1 MLNTSGA
8 AFGVAPSC
16 EAATRTYDLI
26 VFDLDGV
33 VIDSVADIVAAA
45 SYCLQEMGSQ
55 ARDPAFIRECIGGGA
70 RNLLL
75 RCLDED
81 KKERIDAAL
90 KIFKGYYTQ
99 NCTKHTVLFPGVLD
113 ILEYY
118 AGKKKLAL
126 ATFKLRSATI
136 KILTELKVLSYF
148 DVIVTADD
156 VQRPKPDPECVNYL
170 LEALHT
176 GRDDAI
182 MVGDTS
188 TDILTGK
195 NAGIATC
202 AVTYGIGTLEELKGC
217 EPDFIVDNIVELKRI
232 VTV

>member
-1 MLNTSGA
+1 
-8 AFGVAPSC
+8 
-16 EAATRTYDLI
+16 

-45 SYCLQEMGSQ
+45 CHCLQQVGSQ
-55 ARDPAFIRECIGGGA
+55 ERDPVFIRGCIGGGA

-81 KKERIDAAL
+81 KKDHVDAAM
-90 KIFKGYYTQ
+90 KIFKSYYAQ
-99 NCTKHTVLFPGVLD
+99 NCTEHTVLFPGVLD
-113 ILEYY
+113 VLEHY

-136 KILTELKVLSYF
+136 KILTELKAISYF

-156 VQRPKPDPECVNYL
+156 VQRPKPDPECVNYI
-170 LEALHT
+170 LEAL
-176 GRDDAI
+176 GCSRDVAI
-182 MVGDTS
+182 MVGDTR
-188 TDILTGK
+188 TDIMTGK

-202 AVTYGIGTLEELKGC
+202 AVTYGIGTLEELKMC
-217 EPDFIVDNIVELKRI
+217 EPDFIVKNILELKKI